1 MDTTTKPTALSWTA
15 LIPLLCFL
23 WVAHF
28 FVDMMLG
35 IWPVYKT
42 LIKLDL
48 AKAGLIVAAG
58 AFIGEGSQLI
68 FGQLSDRG
76 YRQHLIVIGLL
87 ATTAST
93 FFVYMGGYMALFSL
107 FLLTCI
113 GSGCFHPSAA
123 GLFSSLVPHRRGL
136 LMTFF
141 ASGGSLGLATSQ
153 LIYTHTHNFFEG
165 HTFILAFPA
174 VILGVFLIFY
184 RFPNTTVKKESQGLR
199 LLDFVEFFKNP
210 TLRHL
215 YLSQVAN
222 QSILWGT
229 IFILPDVLKTLNYEN
244 WICYGGGHLC
254 FILGGACM
262 MVPGGYLSDRY
273 SARSVLLIAS
283 LVATLM
289 FYFILFTGGISMLV
303 ILSCLFVLGA
313 SLALVNPIA
322 IALGSKL
329 EPSRP
334 GAISAFLMGLVW
346 CVSEA
351 LGPGSVG
358 VMSTL
363 FENYGPVK
371 ALAVLG
377 ILFILQIYSTVCL
390 PKEVKA
396 EESVMIIS

>member
-1 MDTTTKPTALSWTA
+1 MDHTKEAPAVKWTT

-35 IWPVYKT
+35 IWPVYKS

-48 AKAGLIVAAG
+48 ATAGLIVAVG
-58 AFIGEGSQLI
+58 ALIGEGSQLV

-76 YRQHLIVIGLL
+76 YRQHLIVLGLV
-87 ATTAST
+87 ATTASA
-93 FFVYMGGYMALFSL
+93 FFVYVGGKAALFSL
-107 FLLTCI
+107 FLMTCM

-123 GLFSSLVPHRRGL
+123 GLFSTLAPHRRGL

-141 ASGGSLGLATSQ
+141 TSGGSLGLATSQ
-153 LIYTHTHNFFEG
+153 LIYTYTHSFFEG
-165 HTFILAFPA
+165 HTFLLAFPA
-174 VILGVFLIFY
+174 LILAFFLFFY
-184 RFPNTTVKKESQGLR
+184 RFPSSKPVHSSHQLHF
-199 LLDFVEFFKNP
+199 LDFLDFFKNS
-210 TLRHL
+210 TLRSL

-244 WICYGGGHLC
+244 WICHGGGHLC

-262 MVPGGYLSDRY
+262 MIPGGYLSDRY
-273 SARSVLLIAS
+273 SARSVLLVASLIAS
-283 LVATLM
+283 FM
-289 FYFILFTGGISMLV
+289 FYFILLTGGISVTV

-322 IALGSKL
+322 IAFGTKL
-329 EPSRP
+329 EPNRP
-334 GAISAFLMGLVW
+334 GAMSAFLMGLVW

-351 LGPGSVG
+351 LGPGGVG
-358 VMSTL
+358 MMSTL
-363 FENYGPVK
+363 FENHAPVK

-377 ILFILQIYSTVCL
+377 ALFLVQIYTTFCL
-390 PKEVKA
+390 PQEKTLPEKA
-396 EESVMIIS
+396 LGAF